1 MRILLCGGGNAVHVL
16 ASYIGAHHTEHEN
29 LILSLYPGEA
39 DRLRDAVPDTG
50 IRCTNDLGET
60 VSGCPVRIASRARDV
75 CDDEKPLDMVLLALP
90 SFAHES
96 YLRALKPYLAP
107 GVWIGAM
114 PGEGGFDL
122 TARHVLGDELVNA
135 STVFALETLPWAC
148 RIVEYGRSVE
158 VLGTKKEVD
167 IVVASPTTAPTGH
180 VQDPVSVLQKLVGR
194 KGLPVLEPAC
204 NFLAVTLMN
213 INSIWHPTISFGYY
227 RDKDVTQPW
236 DEPPLFYQGADE
248 YTGYLLGAI
257 SDEVLEL
264 KRVLTKDKYPD
275 GTLDLSSLHHVR
287 EWMMR
292 SYGDDIADT
301 SSIHTMLQT
310 NKGYKGL
317 THPMRTVVA
326 GEESKPQYLPNF
338 GYRYFSEDVPMGLIV
353 TRGIAEL
360 AGVPTPNMDR
370 VLLWCQDRMGKEY
383 LQKDKDTGRLTL
395 TGKDLG
401 TTRAPQTFGYTDLDT
416 FMKTNQYLRT

>member
-1 MRILLCGGGNAVHVL
+1 MKILLCGGGNAVHVL
-16 ASYIGAHHTEHEN
+16 TSYIGAQHPEHEV
-29 LILSLYPGEA
+29 LILSLFPGEA
-39 DRLRDAVPDTG
+39 KRLRDALSDTG
-50 IRCTNDLGET
+50 IRCTNDFGET
-60 VSGCPVRIASRARDV
+60 VCGIPVSIGSSARDV
-75 CDDEKPLDMVLLALP
+75 CEDNTLDMVLLALP

-96 YLRALKPYLAP
+96 YLKALKPYLTP

-122 TARHVLGDELVNA
+122 TVRHALGDEFVNA

-148 RIVEYGRSVE
+148 RIIDYGRSVE

-167 IVVASPTTAPTGH
+167 IVVAAPTISTTCSTM
-180 VQDPVSVLQKLVGR
+180 DPVAVLQRLVGQ
-194 KGLPVLEPAC
+194 KGLPVLKPAC

-248 YTGYLLGAI
+248 YTGELLGAI

-287 EWMMR
+287 DWMLR

-317 THPMRTVVA
+317 THPMRTVNT
-326 GEESKPQYLPNF
+326 ETKPQYLPNF
-338 GYRYFSEDVPMGLIV
+338 DYRYFSEDIPMGLIV

-383 LQKDKDTGRLTL
+383 LQKDKDTGRLQL

-416 FMKTNQYLRT
+416 FMKTNHYLVET